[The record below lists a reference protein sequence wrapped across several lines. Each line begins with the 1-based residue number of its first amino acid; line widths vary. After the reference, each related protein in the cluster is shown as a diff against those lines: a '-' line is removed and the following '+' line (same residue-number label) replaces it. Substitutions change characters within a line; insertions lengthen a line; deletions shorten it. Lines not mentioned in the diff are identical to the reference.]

1 MYLQPDGLLLSIG
14 EGDEHVNKYRC
25 LNINI
30 FLEKFVK
37 ERRKKI
43 LGKKLEEKRAEDAHG
58 MCLINALL

>member
-37 ERRKKI
+37 EKRKKI
-43 LGKKLEEKRAEDAHG
+43 LGKKLKMHMA
-58 MCLINALL
+58 CV